1 MQFKTKI
8 AIVVFSTLIACYAI
22 VGSFISR
29 SSQAVA
35 RNTQYAQIN
44 VLDDVLRHIIDD
56 YVEEP
61 DLEKVR
67 VGSLRG
73 LAEGLDP
80 YSAYLTPEQ
89 AKQYNPKGQ
98 PGETGMIVSKV
109 AGFAYVVAV
118 LKGSPAEQVG
128 IKDGDFIEYIGKLPS
143 RDLSLYDCQQL
154 INGAIGSTV
163 ELKVLHRGVS
173 RKITL
178 TRAKVNQ
185 PVIEARTEETG
196 IGYLKVTSLVD
207 GKATEI
213 KTQLSDLMTKGAQK
227 IVLDLRGSANGSIDE
242 GVAVANYFVGAGNL
256 ARVIGKGGKDAK
268 VYAADAKKVIFT
280 GALTVLVDRST
291 AGAAEIVAAAI
302 KDQKRGEVV
311 GERSFGSGS
320 DQQLFTLG
328 DGGALLL
335 TIAKYAPATGKP
347 FMEEGVTPT
356 VKVERPAEPEVV
368 LPDGDD
374 DDDEANQQ
382 AQPPQPT
389 TPPKPET
396 PVEDVQL
403 KKALEILKQAP
414 AKAQAAQKRAA
425 VNFKRNVSNR
435 APYEQPFVM

>member
-35 RNTQYAQIN
+35 RNNQYAQIN
-44 VLDDVLRHIIDD
+44 VFDDVLKHIIED

-67 VGSLRG
+67 IGSLRG
-73 LAEGLDP
+73 LAEGLDA

-118 LKGSPAEQVG
+118 LKGSPAEQAG

-143 RDLSLYDCQQL
+143 RDLSLYDCQNL
-154 INGAIGSTV
+154 INGAVGSTV
-163 ELKVLHRGVS
+163 ELKILHRGVS

-185 PVIEARTEETG
+185 PAIEARTEESG
-196 IGYLKVTSLVD
+196 IGYLKVTSLAE
-207 GKATEI
+207 GKAGEI
-213 KTQLSDLMTKGAQK
+213 KTQLNELVTKGAQK
-227 IVLDLRGSANGSIDE
+227 IILDLRGAANGLIDE
-242 GVAVANYFVGAGNL
+242 GVAVANYFIGTGNL
-256 ARVIGKGGKDAK
+256 ARVIGKGGKDTK
-268 VYAADAKKVIFT
+268 TYAADAKKVIFN
-280 GALTVLVDRST
+280 GALVVLTDRST
-291 AGAAEIVAAAI
+291 AGASEIIAAAV
-302 KDQKRGEVV
+302 KEQKRGDVV
-311 GERSFGSGS
+311 GTATFGIGS
-320 DQQLFTLG
+320 EQQLFSLN
-328 DGGALLL
+328 DSGALLL
-335 TIAKYAPATGKP
+335 TVAKYAPAAGKP
-347 FMEEGVTPT
+347 FMEEGVSPT
-356 VKVERPAEPEVV
+356 QKVERLAEPEIA

-374 DDDEANQQ
+374 DDDDATAQQ
-382 AQPPQPT
+382 PAQPQ
-389 TPPKPET
+389 TPPKPEA

-414 AKAQAAQKRAA
+414 AKAQAQKRAA
-425 VNFKRNVSNR
+425 VTVKRSVSNR
-435 APYEQPFVM
+435 APYEQPIVM